1 MRRLVVALFLLCTL
15 APVAPALAADT
26 SYDDRIV
33 VAGPVLVDRGDEVGD
48 VIVGDG
54 DVVIRGEVQGDVI
67 VASGDV
73 TIRGNVT
80 GDVVTG
86 DGRATLGR
94 RARIG
99 GDLVYFDKK
108 PVVSPGAKV
117 SGKTKKADVQF
128 GDTFGIVAIGF
139 WAAVGLS
146 MLVLG
151 LLLLLLAPR
160 AAEAI
165 GRTVKRRWAAS
176 IGVGIAACIL
186 VPVIAALACISI
198 LGIPLGV
205 VLIFLIVPLFAIGYV
220 TSAFAVG
227 RLVLKTA
234 AIPAFVLGLV
244 ILRALAL
251 IPIAGGLIGLLAVVF
266 GVGVLFMT
274 LFRARSA

>member
-1 MRRLVVALFLLCTL
+1 MRRLLLALLLLCTL
-15 APVAPALAADT
+15 APATPALAKGNT
-26 SYDDRIV
+26 YDDRIV
-33 VAGPVLVDRGDEVGD
+33 VSGPVLVDRGDEVGD
-48 VIVGDG
+48 VVVGDG
-54 DVVIRGEVQGDVI
+54 DVVIRGEVQGDV
-67 VASGDV
+67 VVLSGDL
-73 TIRGNVT
+73 TIRGKVT

-108 PVVSPGAKV
+108 PIVSPGANV
-117 SGKTKKADVQF
+117 AGDTKKADVKL
-128 GDTFGIVAIGF
+128 GGGLAIGF
-139 WAAVGLS
+139 WIAVGVS

-160 AAEAI
+160 AAAAI
-165 GRTVKRRWAAS
+165 GSTLKRRWAAS
-176 IGVGIAACIL
+176 IGVGIVACIL
-186 VPVIAALACISI
+186 LPVIAGLAIVSI

-205 VLIFLIVPLFAIGYV
+205 VLLSLLVGLFAIGYV

-227 RLVLKTA
+227 RLVLKSA

-244 ILRALAL
+244 VLRALAL
-251 IPIAGGLIGLLAVVF
+251 IPFAGGLIGLLAVVF

-274 LFRARSA
+274 LFRARRA